1 MFRNLDHVQMEA
13 IGNIMIDLQH
23 NSVQKEEIYLPLDSS
38 NIIDL
43 RLLLSILYYIH
54 SISRSH

>member
-1 MFRNLDHVQMEA
+1 MFKWKQLE
-13 IGNIMIDLQH
+13 ISCFTLH
-23 NSVQKEEIYLPLDSS
+23 NSVQKEEIDLPLDSS

-43 RLLLSILYYIH
+43 RLLLPILYSIH